1 MTNLNQGGFS
11 SYRRLMNLNSS
22 GGYDS
27 SRKFSLPNI
36 KSIFTDTASLSSTNS
51 KILKLYIPVSILFIL
66 IFSSVLYQ
74 FDSLIYHNKNNNLP
88 TEYNNH
94 EVDYNGGGLGN
105 TEEYGKLGKGSI
117 KIDTGN
123 SVDSINDIID
133 DSNDYHSGS
142 GGSST
147 GDNTGDNLDEIN
159 DDFDLLTGEDS
170 NKDNKKSDKK
180 LKTENSNNSNNNNK
194 VDNNSN
200 NNKQDEDN
208 FKKPIDFNS
217 INDEL
222 NDPFENKILIKQN
235 LDDSIISKSLLE
247 SSRDSIHITN
257 LESFINHNNYNYD
270 LNDQSKLNS
279 NSIENL
285 NCNNYLKYDSPILN
299 SNPINIKESDMIGIF
314 NEILKISQ
322 YNNII
327 KSFDESL
334 TFNPSHWFKFS
345 GSSIWLKDEK
355 VHLMVSRV
363 VYSPTIRNN
372 PIISFL
378 ILQIYNPDL
387 IEIKNKRLMYNNIL
401 KNDLDR
407 IKIDYRNTKDESL
420 LDIIS
425 IKFPKI
431 IEIDNLIINTE
442 LPKGPEDPRIILKES
457 NKDITDYDPIIIF
470 NMLDGTSTIKEDEL
484 NRSIFYISP
493 LQKPKDSQ
501 SSPSYKPIKFY
512 SNDIKFNKIEKNW
525 TPFFDNLSNSNSNNL
540 IHFIYN
546 SNPLIILDCNLQN
559 GECIKSFKD
568 DSLASISDSIEEQ
581 FQLRGGTQLISIS
594 KSILISYLKLI
605 NDNNKLIKDKNI
617 LNLKNLSKDFQI
629 WVGFLKSHI
638 NNCGCGSNIYRP
650 NLILLIKSN
659 NIYNYQLIS
668 NSLDFGIDV
677 LSWNLESTNCEEGLS
692 NILTPNSIA
701 FWQHSLDFNFNFN
714 FNEYEINSIKNKI
727 KLESSNKDKNY
738 LNILNSKLK
747 NLIEKNR
754 IIDKN
759 LLSKDSS
766 SISNKNSNP
775 LIFNDLMGLSITQA
789 DSTNDM
795 ILVNGLLRYILN
807 SIQFSD
813 LLMTND
819 IDVKG
824 MNLRNSKLSNC
835 MIIDSVEYC
844 SRYAKDHSNF
854 GTQSF

>member
-1 MTNLNQGGFS
+1 
-11 SYRRLMNLNSS
+11 MNLNSS

-123 SVDSINDIID
+123 SIDSINDIID
-133 DSNDYHSGS
+133 DSNDSHSGS

-147 GDNTGDNLDEIN
+147 GDNTGGNLDEIN
-159 DDFDLLTGEDS
+159 DDFDLLTGDDS

-180 LKTENSNNSNNNNK
+180 LKTEISNNSNNNN
-194 VDNNSN
+194 VDNSN

-401 KNDLDR
+401 KNDLNR

-470 NMLDGTSTIKEDEL
+470 NMLDGISTTKEDEL

-795 ILVNGLLRYILN
+795 ILINGLLRYILN

-819 IDVKG
+819 IDAKD

>member
-1 MTNLNQGGFS
+1 
-11 SYRRLMNLNSS
+11 MNLNSS

-123 SVDSINDIID
+123 SIDSINDIID
-133 DSNDYHSGS
+133 DSNDSHSGS

-147 GDNTGDNLDEIN
+147 GDNTGGNLDEIN
-159 DDFDLLTGEDS
+159 DDFDLLTGDDS

-180 LKTENSNNSNNNNK
+180 LKTEISNNSNNNN
-194 VDNNSN
+194 VDNSN

-334 TFNPSHWFKFS
+334 IFNPSHWFKFS

-401 KNDLDR
+401 KNDLNR

-470 NMLDGTSTIKEDEL
+470 NMLDGISTTKEDEL

-512 SNDIKFNKIEKNW
+512 SNDLKFNKIEKNW

-795 ILVNGLLRYILN
+795 ILINGLLRYILN

-819 IDVKG
+819 IDAKD

>member
-1 MTNLNQGGFS
+1 
-11 SYRRLMNLNSS
+11 MNLSAS
-22 GGYDS
+22 GYD
-27 SRKFSLPNI
+27 SRKFSFANI
-36 KSIFTDTASLSSTNS
+36 KSIFTDTASLASTNS

-66 IFSSVLYQ
+66 IFTSVIYQ
-74 FDSLIYHNKNNNLP
+74 FDSLIYHDKNNNLP
-88 TEYNNH
+88 AEYINH
-94 EVDYNGGGLGN
+94 EVDHNGALGN
-105 TEEYGKLGKGSI
+105 PEEYGKLGKESI
-117 KIDTGN
+117 KVDTGN
-123 SVDSINDIID
+123 SIDSINDIID
-133 DSNDYHSGS
+133 DPADPHSGTGTS
-142 GGSST
+142 DTT
-147 GDNTGDNLDEIN
+147 GDESEKIN
-159 DDFDLLTGEDS
+159 DDFDLLTGDNS
-170 NKDNKKSDKK
+170 NKKNKDNKSDKK
-180 LKTENSNNSNNNNK
+180 LKNENPNK
-194 VDNNSN
+194 D
-200 NNKQDEDN
+200 NKQDEDN

-270 LNDQSKLNS
+270 LNDQSVLNTNSLDKLN
-279 NSIENL
+279 
-285 NCNNYLKYDSPILN
+285 CNYLKYDSPILN
-299 SNPINIKESDMIGIF
+299 SNPINIKESDMIGIY

-322 YNNII
+322 YHKII

-363 VYSPTIRNN
+363 VYSPRIRND

-401 KNDLDR
+401 KNDLDK

-431 IEIDNLIINTE
+431 IEIDNLVINTE
-442 LPKGPEDPRIILKES
+442 KPKGPEDPRIILKES

-470 NMLDGTSTIKEDEL
+470 NMLDGTSTSKEDDEL

-493 LQKPKDSQ
+493 LQKPKDS
-501 SSPSYKPIKFY
+501 SYTPIKFY
-512 SNDIKFNKIEKNW
+512 SNDLKFNKIEKNW

-546 SNPLIILDCNLQN
+546 SNPLVILDCNLQN
-559 GECIKSFKD
+559 GECTEGFKD
-568 DSLASISDSIEEQ
+568 DSKSSITDSIEEQ

-617 LNLKNLSKDFQI
+617 LNLKNLPKDFQI

-650 NLILLIKSN
+650 NLILLMKSN

-668 NSLDFGIDV
+668 DSLDFGIDV

-714 FNEYEINSIKNKI
+714 FNEYEIDSIKNKI
-727 KLESSNKDKNY
+727 KLESSSNKDKNY

-747 NLIEKNR
+747 NLVEKNR

-766 SISNKNSNP
+766 AISNKNSNP

-795 ILVNGLLRYILN
+795 ILINGLLRYILN
-807 SIQFSD
+807 SVHFSD
-813 LLMTND
+813 LIMSND
-819 IDVKG
+819 VDAKD
-824 MNLRNSKLSNC
+824 MNLRNSKLSAC
-835 MIIDSVEYC
+835 MIVDSVEYC

-854 GTQSF
+854 GSQSLKFSDIEYI

>member
-1 MTNLNQGGFS
+1 
-11 SYRRLMNLNSS
+11 
-22 GGYDS
+22 
-27 SRKFSLPNI
+27 
-36 KSIFTDTASLSSTNS
+36 
-51 KILKLYIPVSILFIL
+51 
-66 IFSSVLYQ
+66 
-74 FDSLIYHNKNNNLP
+74 
-88 TEYNNH
+88 
-94 EVDYNGGGLGN
+94 
-105 TEEYGKLGKGSI
+105 
-117 KIDTGN
+117 
-123 SVDSINDIID
+123 
-133 DSNDYHSGS
+133 
-142 GGSST
+142 
-147 GDNTGDNLDEIN
+147 
-159 DDFDLLTGEDS
+159 
-170 NKDNKKSDKK
+170 
-180 LKTENSNNSNNNNK
+180 
-194 VDNNSN
+194 
-200 NNKQDEDN
+200 
-208 FKKPIDFNS
+208 
-217 INDEL
+217 
-222 NDPFENKILIKQN
+222 
-235 LDDSIISKSLLE
+235 
-247 SSRDSIHITN
+247 
-257 LESFINHNNYNYD
+257 
-270 LNDQSKLNS
+270 
-279 NSIENL
+279 
-285 NCNNYLKYDSPILN
+285 
-299 SNPINIKESDMIGIF
+299 MIGIF

-470 NMLDGTSTIKEDEL
+470 NMLDGTSTTKEDEL

-795 ILVNGLLRYILN
+795 ILINGLLRYILN

-819 IDVKG
+819 IDVKD

>member
-1 MTNLNQGGFS
+1 MTNINQGGFS

-133 DSNDYHSGS
+133 DSNDSHSGS

-180 LKTENSNNSNNNNK
+180 LKTENSNNSNNNNN
-194 VDNNSN
+194 VDNSN

-247 SSRDSIHITN
+247 SSRNSIHITN

-470 NMLDGTSTIKEDEL
+470 NMLDGTSTTKEDEL

-795 ILVNGLLRYILN
+795 ILINGLLRYILN

-819 IDVKG
+819 IDVKD

>member
-1 MTNLNQGGFS
+1 MSEISIKQETNVQENDIKQTTIEQIHILDEKTSFALNLHS
-11 SYRRLMNLNSS
+11 LKDIASNENLKKIYS
-22 GGYDS
+22 
-27 SRKFSLPNI
+27 FLSLSDEILEIAHSKGKTSMKSEKNLLDYYTLI
-36 KSIFTDTASLSSTNS
+36 KSSLNCLF
-51 KILKLYIPVSILFIL
+51 KIL
-66 IFSSVLYQ
+66 
-74 FDSLIYHNKNNNLP
+74 
-88 TEYNNH
+88 T
-94 EVDYNGGGLGN
+94 
-105 TEEYGKLGKGSI
+105 
-117 KIDTGN
+117 
-123 SVDSINDIID
+123 
-133 DSNDYHSGS
+133 
-142 GGSST
+142 
-147 GDNTGDNLDEIN
+147 
-159 DDFDLLTGEDS
+159 
-170 NKDNKKSDKK
+170 
-180 LKTENSNNSNNNNK
+180 
-194 VDNNSN
+194 
-200 NNKQDEDN
+200 
-208 FKKPIDFNS
+208 
-217 INDEL
+217 
-222 NDPFENKILIKQN
+222 
-235 LDDSIISKSLLE
+235 
-247 SSRDSIHITN
+247 
-257 LESFINHNNYNYD
+257 
-270 LNDQSKLNS
+270 
-279 NSIENL
+279 

-470 NMLDGTSTIKEDEL
+470 NMLDGTSTTKEDEL

-795 ILVNGLLRYILN
+795 ILINGLLRYILN

-819 IDVKG
+819 IDVKD

>member
-470 NMLDGTSTIKEDEL
+470 NMLDGTSKTKEDEL

-594 KSILISYLKLI
+594 RSILISYLKLI
-605 NDNNKLIKDKNI
+605 NDNNKLIKDKTI

-795 ILVNGLLRYILN
+795 ILINGLLRYILN

-813 LLMTND
+813 LTMTND

>member
-133 DSNDYHSGS
+133 DSNDSHSGS

-180 LKTENSNNSNNNNK
+180 LKTENSNNSNNNNN
-194 VDNNSN
+194 VDNSN

-363 VYSPTIRNN
+363 AYSPTIRNN

-470 NMLDGTSTIKEDEL
+470 NMLDGTSTTKEDEL

-605 NDNNKLIKDKNI
+605 NDNNNLIKDKNI

-795 ILVNGLLRYILN
+795 ILINGLLRYILN

-819 IDVKG
+819 IDVKD

>member
-1 MTNLNQGGFS
+1 
-11 SYRRLMNLNSS
+11 MNLNSS

-133 DSNDYHSGS
+133 DSNDSHSGS

-470 NMLDGTSTIKEDEL
+470 NMLDGTSTTKEDEL

-795 ILVNGLLRYILN
+795 ILINGLLRYILN

-819 IDVKG
+819 IDVKD